1 MTKKITDDLSMVK
14 VSGGEFSGVTGRVAV
29 KPKTDTRR
37 VLVFGGRREDKND
50 PRPVKS
56 IALRLFGHKQS

>member
-14 VSGGEFSGVTGRVAV
+14 VSGGEFSGVTGRVAG

-37 VLVFGGRREDKND
+37 VFGGRREDKND